1 MQGCYPLVTSLGS
14 FDRCIIWIP
23 ENWFVC
29 LRKTSRS
36 GDPNDIIEG
45 VPSLGRDSDAAA
57 ADSWENRV
65 LQLAPSRLADNRP
78 GAGQVGRCTRGG
90 RRQTDLKR
98 DKELLF
104 SQLNANSIYG
114 GEFESDI
121 DRPGETICQ
130 RGLARDTCRARMTP
144 HMCINYSG
152 AINAV
157 ITRRWDLDTWKKK
170 TPRQKWKLLWRSLL
184 IIIMDD
190 KYLEQGI
197 NNQYYL
203 NPMLFLNKHQKS
215 VFFNRNV
222 RF

>member
-1 MQGCYPLVTSLGS
+1 MTLLKGSRPSAEIRMLQPRTRGKIASCNSHHLDLPTS
-14 FDRCIIWIP
+14 
-23 ENWFVC
+23 
-29 LRKTSRS
+29 
-36 GDPNDIIEG
+36 
-45 VPSLGRDSDAAA
+45 
-57 ADSWENRV
+57 
-65 LQLAPSRLADNRP
+65 RP

-157 ITRRWDLDTWKKK
+157 ITRR
-170 TPRQKWKLLWRSLL
+170 
-184 IIIMDD
+184 
-190 KYLEQGI
+190 
-197 NNQYYL
+197 
-203 NPMLFLNKHQKS
+203 
-215 VFFNRNV
+215 
-222 RF
+222 

>member
-1 MQGCYPLVTSLGS
+1 MTLLKGSRPSAEIRMLQPWTRGKIASCTRLVES
-14 FDRCIIWIP
+14 
-23 ENWFVC
+23 
-29 LRKTSRS
+29 
-36 GDPNDIIEG
+36 
-45 VPSLGRDSDAAA
+45 
-57 ADSWENRV
+57 
-65 LQLAPSRLADNRP
+65 RP

-157 ITRRWDLDTWKKK
+157 ITRR
-170 TPRQKWKLLWRSLL
+170 
-184 IIIMDD
+184 
-190 KYLEQGI
+190 
-197 NNQYYL
+197 
-203 NPMLFLNKHQKS
+203 
-215 VFFNRNV
+215 
-222 RF
+222 